1 MNEKFRCGYVAV
13 IGRPNVGKST
23 LVNHLIGQKLNI
35 TSRKPQ
41 TTRHAILGIRT
52 DEDRQVIF
60 VDTPG
65 QHLDQPRA
73 INRYMNK
80 VAKAAMRDVD
90 LVVFVV
96 DRLKWTAEDEQIL
109 LRLEH
114 LESPL
119 IVAIN
124 KTDRLSD
131 KEMLLPHVKELA
143 ARLPKAEFM
152 PISALQG
159 DNLTELY
166 DLIGNYLPDADA
178 HFGED
183 QITDRS
189 TRFVVAEIVREK
201 ILRQLGEEV
210 PYASTVEIE
219 KFEQQ
224 GSLIEIHA
232 LILVEREGQ
241 KRIIIGEGGSRLK
254 SVGSEARVDIEKL
267 LDCKVLLKLWVK
279 VKSNWSDDERALQ
292 SLGYQDAH

>member
-1 MNEKFRCGYVAV
+1 MSTSFRCGYVAV

-52 DEDRQVIF
+52 DEDRQVVF

-65 QHLDQPRA
+65 QHIDQPRA

-90 LVVFVV
+90 LVVFVI
-96 DRLKWTAEDEQIL
+96 DRLKWTKEDEQIL
-109 LRLEH
+109 YRLENI
-114 LESPL
+114 EAPVV
-119 IVAIN
+119 VALN
-124 KTDRLSD
+124 KTDQLSD
-131 KEMLLPHVKELA
+131 KDLLLPHVRELS
-143 ARLPKAEFM
+143 ARLPKAEFI
-152 PISALQG
+152 PVSALKG
-159 DNLTELY
+159 DNLESLY
-166 DLIGNYLPDADA
+166 ELIGKFLPESEAL
-178 HFGED
+178 FSED
-183 QITDRS
+183 QVTDRS

-241 KRIIIGEGGSRLK
+241 KRIIIGDSGSRLK
-254 SVGSEARVDIEKL
+254 SVGSDAREDIERL
-267 LDCKVLLKLWVK
+267 LDSKVLLKLWVK

-292 SLGYQDAH
+292 SLGYQELN

>member
-131 KEMLLPHVKELA
+131 KEMPKEL
-143 ARLPKAEFM
+143 L
-152 PISALQG
+152 
-159 DNLTELY
+159 
-166 DLIGNYLPDADA
+166 
-178 HFGED
+178 
-183 QITDRS
+183 
-189 TRFVVAEIVREK
+189 
-201 ILRQLGEEV
+201 EE
-210 PYASTVEIE
+210 
-219 KFEQQ
+219 
-224 GSLIEIHA
+224 
-232 LILVEREGQ
+232 
-241 KRIIIGEGGSRLK
+241 
-254 SVGSEARVDIEKL
+254 
-267 LDCKVLLKLWVK
+267 
-279 VKSNWSDDERALQ
+279 
-292 SLGYQDAH
+292 

>member
-1 MNEKFRCGYVAV
+1 MNKNFKCGYVAV

-23 LVNHLIGQKLNI
+23 LINHLLGQKLNI

-52 DEDRQVIF
+52 DADQQVIF

-65 QHLDQPRA
+65 QHIDEPKA

-80 VAKAAMRDVD
+80 VARAAMRDVE
-90 LVVFVV
+90 LVIFVI
-96 DRLKWTAEDEQIL
+96 DRLKWTREDEQIMH
-109 LRLEH
+109 RLEG
-114 LESPL
+114 LKAPL

-124 KTDRLSD
+124 KTDKLAGKD
-131 KEMLLPHVKELA
+131 LLLPHVQDLSTK
-143 ARLPKAEFM
+143 LPEAEFM

-159 DNLTELY
+159 DNLDKLY
-166 DLIGNYLPDADA
+166 NLIGSYLPESGA
-178 HFGED
+178 HFAED
-183 QITDRS
+183 QVTDRS

-219 KFEQQ
+219 RFEQQ

-241 KRIIIGEGGSRLK
+241 KRIIIGEAGTRLK
-254 SVGSEARVDIEKL
+254 SVGTEARLDIEKL
-267 LDCKVLLKLWVK
+267 LDSKVLLRLWVK

-292 SLGYQDAH
+292 SLGYQESN

>member
-1 MNEKFRCGYVAV
+1 MNETFRCGYVAIV
-13 IGRPNVGKST
+13 GRPNVGKST

-52 DEDRQVIF
+52 DEDRQVVF

-65 QHLDQPRA
+65 QHIDQPRA

-90 LVVFVV
+90 LVVFVL
-96 DRLKWTAEDEQIL
+96 DRLKWTKEDELIL
-109 LRLEH
+109 KRLESS
-114 LESPL
+114 ESPVL
-119 IVAIN
+119 IAIN

-131 KEMLLPHVKELA
+131 KDLLLPHVRDLS
-143 ARLPKAEFM
+143 ARLPKAEFI

-159 DNLTELY
+159 DNLDQLY
-166 DLIGNYLPDADA
+166 KLIGDHLPEGEAM
-178 HFGED
+178 FGED

-219 KFEQQ
+219 KFEQK
-224 GSLIEIHA
+224 GSLVEVHA

-241 KRIIIGEGGSRLK
+241 KRIIIGESGTRLK
-254 SVGSEARVDIEKL
+254 SVGTEARLDIENL
-267 LDCKVLLKLWVK
+267 LGSKVLLKLWVK

-292 SLGYQDAH
+292 SLGYQEMN

>member
-1 MNEKFRCGYVAV
+1 MSANFRCGYVAI

-65 QHLDQPRA
+65 QHIDQPRA

-96 DRLKWTAEDEQIL
+96 DRLKWTEEDEHIL
-109 LRLEH
+109 NRLEH
-114 LESPL
+114 LDSPVV
-119 IVAIN
+119 VALN
-124 KTDRLSD
+124 KTDRLTD
-131 KEMLLPHVKELA
+131 KDLLLPHVRELS
-143 ARLPKAEFM
+143 ARLPKAEFI
-152 PISALQG
+152 PISALHG
-159 DNLTELY
+159 DNLDQLY
-166 DLIGNYLPDADA
+166 QLIGKFLPQAEA
-178 HFGED
+178 LFNED
-183 QITDRS
+183 QVTDRS
-189 TRFVVAEIVREK
+189 SRFVVAEIVREK

-224 GSLIEIHA
+224 GSLVEIHA

-241 KRIIIGEGGSRLK
+241 KRIIIGEAGSRLK
-254 SVGSEARVDIEKL
+254 SVGSEARQDMEKL

-292 SLGYQDAH
+292 SLGYQDIH

>member
-1 MNEKFRCGYVAV
+1 MSDEFQCGYVAIV
-13 IGRPNVGKST
+13 GRPNVGKST

-52 DEDRQVIF
+52 DPDRQVIF

-90 LVVFVV
+90 LVIFVI

-109 LRLEH
+109 KRLEGT
-114 LESPL
+114 ESPV

-124 KTDRLSD
+124 KTDRLNG
-131 KEMLLPHVKELA
+131 KELLLPHVKELA
-143 ARLPKAEFM
+143 SRMPKADFM

-159 DNLTELY
+159 DNLNQLY
-166 DLIGNYLPDADA
+166 ELIGKFLPEGPAQ
-178 HFGED
+178 FEED

-189 TRFVVAEIVREK
+189 TRFVVAEIIREK

-224 GSLIEIHA
+224 GALIEIHA

-254 SVGSEARVDIEKL
+254 SVGQEARLDIEKL

-279 VKSNWSDDERALQ
+279 VKSNWSDDERALH
-292 SLGYQDAH
+292 SLGYQEIS

>member
-1 MNEKFRCGYVAV
+1 MSDQFRCGYVAI

-52 DEDRQVIF
+52 DKDRQVVF

-65 QHLDQPRA
+65 QHIDQPRA

-90 LVVFVV
+90 LIVFVV
-96 DRLKWTAEDEQIL
+96 DRLKWTQEDEQIL
-109 LRLEH
+109 NRLEH
-114 LESPL
+114 MESPVV
-119 IVAIN
+119 VAIN
-124 KTDRLSD
+124 KTDRLTE
-131 KEMLLPHVKELA
+131 KELLLPHVKELSD
-143 ARLPKAEFM
+143 RLPDAEFM

-159 DNLTELY
+159 DNLDRLY
-166 DLIGNYLPDADA
+166 ELIGKFLPE
-178 HFGED
+178 GEALFSDD

-224 GSLIEIHA
+224 GKLIEIHA

-241 KRIIIGEGGSRLK
+241 KRIIIGDSGSRLK
-254 SVGSEARVDIEKL
+254 SVGTEARQDIENL
-267 LDCKVLLKLWVK
+267 LGSKVLLKLWVK

-292 SLGYQDAH
+292 SLGYQEMN

>member
-1 MNEKFRCGYVAV
+1 MNKNFKCGYVAV

-52 DEDRQVIF
+52 DPNQQVIF

-65 QHLDQPRA
+65 QHIDQPKA

-80 VAKAAMRDVD
+80 VARAAMRDVE
-90 LVVFVV
+90 LVIFVI
-96 DRLKWTAEDEQIL
+96 DRLKWTKEDEQIL
-109 LRLEH
+109 QRLGG
-114 LESPL
+114 LKAPL
-119 IVAIN
+119 IVVIN
-124 KTDRLSD
+124 KTDKLAG
-131 KEMLLPHVKELA
+131 KELLLPHVQDLA
-143 ARLPKAEFM
+143 TKLPDAEFM

-159 DNLTELY
+159 DNLDTLY
-166 DLIGNYLPDADA
+166 DLIGSHLPESEAHFDAD
-178 HFGED
+178 
-183 QITDRS
+183 QVTDRS

-219 KFEQQ
+219 RFEQQ

-241 KRIIIGEGGSRLK
+241 KRIIIGDAGSRLK
-254 SVGSEARVDIEKL
+254 SVGTEARLDIEKL
-267 LDCKVLLKLWVK
+267 LDSKVLLKLWVK

-292 SLGYQDAH
+292 SLGYQESN

>member
-1 MNEKFRCGYVAV
+1 MTENFRCGYVAI

-23 LVNHLIGQKLNI
+23 LVNHLLGQKLNI

-52 DEDRQVIF
+52 DADRQVVF

-65 QHLDQPRA
+65 QHIDQPRA

-80 VAKAAMRDVD
+80 VARSAMRDVD
-90 LVVFVV
+90 AVVFVV
-96 DRLKWTAEDEQIL
+96 DRLKWTQEDEQIL
-109 LRLEH
+109 QRLEH
-114 LESPL
+114 NKAR
-119 IVAIN
+119 IIIAIN
-124 KTDRLSD
+124 KVDRLSQ
-131 KEMLLPHVKELA
+131 KELLLPHIQELSR
-143 ARLPKAEFM
+143 RLPEAELV

-159 DNLTELY
+159 DNLEQLYEL
-166 DLIGNYLPDADA
+166 ISSYLPYGQA
-178 HFGED
+178 FYSED

-224 GSLIEIHA
+224 GSLVEIHA

-241 KRIIIGEGGSRLK
+241 KRIIIGDGGSRLK
-254 SVGSEARVDIEKL
+254 SVGSEARLDIEKL
-267 LDCKVLLKLWVK
+267 LGCKVMLKLWVK

-292 SLGYQDAH
+292 SLGYQENI

>member
-1 MNEKFRCGYVAV
+1 MNKKFKCGYVAV

-23 LVNHLIGQKLNI
+23 LINHLLGQKLNI

-52 DEDRQVIF
+52 DADQQVIF

-65 QHLDQPRA
+65 QHIDEPKA

-80 VAKAAMRDVD
+80 VARAAMRDVE
-90 LVVFVV
+90 LVIFVI
-96 DRLKWTAEDEQIL
+96 DRLKWTREDEQIMH
-109 LRLEH
+109 RLEG
-114 LESPL
+114 LKAPL
-119 IVAIN
+119 IVTIN
-124 KTDRLSD
+124 KTDKLAGKD
-131 KEMLLPHVKELA
+131 LLLPHVQDLSTK
-143 ARLPKAEFM
+143 LPDAEFI

-159 DNLTELY
+159 DNLDKLY
-166 DLIGNYLPDADA
+166 NLITSYLPESEA
-178 HFGED
+178 HFAED
-183 QITDRS
+183 QVTDRS

-219 KFEQQ
+219 RFEQQ

-241 KRIIIGEGGSRLK
+241 KRIIIGEAGTRLK
-254 SVGSEARVDIEKL
+254 SVGTEARLDIEKL
-267 LDCKVLLKLWVK
+267 LDSRVLLKLWVK

-292 SLGYQDAH
+292 SLGYQESN

>member
-1 MNEKFRCGYVAV
+1 MNKKFKCGYVAV

-23 LVNHLIGQKLNI
+23 LINHLLGQKLNI

-52 DEDRQVIF
+52 DADQQVIF

-65 QHLDQPRA
+65 QHIDEPKA

-80 VAKAAMRDVD
+80 VARAAMRDVE
-90 LVVFVV
+90 LVIFVI
-96 DRLKWTAEDEQIL
+96 DRLKWTREDEQIMH
-109 LRLEH
+109 RLEG
-114 LESPL
+114 LKAPL
-119 IVAIN
+119 IVTIN
-124 KTDRLSD
+124 KTDKLAGKD
-131 KEMLLPHVKELA
+131 LLLPHVQDLSTK
-143 ARLPKAEFM
+143 LPDAEFM

-159 DNLTELY
+159 DNLDKLY
-166 DLIGNYLPDADA
+166 NLIASYLPESEA
-178 HFGED
+178 HFAED
-183 QITDRS
+183 QVTDRS

-219 KFEQQ
+219 RFEQQ

-241 KRIIIGEGGSRLK
+241 KRIIIGEAGTRLK
-254 SVGSEARVDIEKL
+254 SVGTEARLDIEKL
-267 LDCKVLLKLWVK
+267 LDSRVLLKLWVK

-292 SLGYQDAH
+292 SLGYQESN

>member
-1 MNEKFRCGYVAV
+1 MSTKFRCGYVAI

-52 DEDRQVIF
+52 DEDRQVVF

-65 QHLDQPRA
+65 QHIDQPRA

-90 LVVFVV
+90 LIVFVI
-96 DRLKWTAEDEQIL
+96 DRLKWTKEDEQIL
-109 LRLEH
+109 YRLENI
-114 LESPL
+114 ESPVV
-119 IVAIN
+119 VAIN
-124 KTDRLSD
+124 KTDQLSD
-131 KEMLLPHVKELA
+131 KDLLLPHVRELS
-143 ARLPKAEFM
+143 ARLPKAEFI
-152 PISALQG
+152 PISALKG
-159 DNLTELY
+159 DNLESLY
-166 DLIGNYLPDADA
+166 ELIGKFLPESEAL
-178 HFGED
+178 FSED
-183 QITDRS
+183 QVTDRS

-224 GSLIEIHA
+224 GSLVEIHA

-241 KRIIIGEGGSRLK
+241 KRIIIGESGSRLK
-254 SVGSEARVDIEKL
+254 TVGSDARQDIEKL
-267 LDCKVLLKLWVK
+267 LDSKVLLKLWVK

-292 SLGYQDAH
+292 SLGYQELN

>member
-1 MNEKFRCGYVAV
+1 MSGNFKCGYVAV

-52 DEDRQVIF
+52 DDDQQVIF

-65 QHLDQPRA
+65 QHIDQPKA

-80 VAKAAMRDVD
+80 VARAAMRDVE
-90 LVVFVV
+90 LVIFVI
-96 DRLKWTAEDEQIL
+96 DRLKWTREDEQIL
-109 LRLEH
+109 QRLKG
-114 LESPL
+114 LKAPL
-119 IVAIN
+119 LVAIN
-124 KTDRLSD
+124 KTDRLSGKD
-131 KEMLLPHVKELA
+131 LLLPHVQELSQ
-143 ARLPKAEFM
+143 RLPEAEFM

-159 DNLTELY
+159 DNLDELY
-166 DLIGNYLPDADA
+166 KVIGRYMPEGEA
-178 HFGED
+178 HFSEE
-183 QITDRS
+183 QVTDRS
-189 TRFVVAEIVREK
+189 TRFVVAEIIREK

-219 KFEQQ
+219 KFSQQ
-224 GSLIEIHA
+224 GSLLEIHA

-241 KRIIIGEGGSRLK
+241 KRIIIGDAGTRLK
-254 SVGSEARVDIEKL
+254 SLGTDAREDIELL
-267 LDCKVLLKLWVK
+267 LDSKVLLKLWVK

-292 SLGYQDAH
+292 SLGYQDAN

>member
-1 MNEKFRCGYVAV
+1 MNKKFKCGYVAV

-23 LVNHLIGQKLNI
+23 LINHLLGQKLNI

-52 DEDRQVIF
+52 DADQQVIF

-65 QHLDQPRA
+65 QHIDEPKA

-80 VAKAAMRDVD
+80 VARAAMRDVE
-90 LVVFVV
+90 LVIFVI
-96 DRLKWTAEDEQIL
+96 DRLKWTREDEQIMH
-109 LRLEH
+109 RLEG
-114 LESPL
+114 LKAPL
-119 IVAIN
+119 IVTIN
-124 KTDRLSD
+124 KTDKLAGKD
-131 KEMLLPHVKELA
+131 LLLPHVQDLSTK
-143 ARLPKAEFM
+143 LPDAEFM

-159 DNLTELY
+159 DNLDKLY
-166 DLIGNYLPDADA
+166 NLIDSYLPESEA
-178 HFGED
+178 HFAED
-183 QITDRS
+183 QVTDRS

-219 KFEQQ
+219 RFEQQ

-241 KRIIIGEGGSRLK
+241 KRIIIGEAGTRLK
-254 SVGSEARVDIEKL
+254 SVGTEARLDIEKL
-267 LDCKVLLKLWVK
+267 LDSRVLLKLWVK

-292 SLGYQDAH
+292 SLGYQESN

>member
-1 MNEKFRCGYVAV
+1 MSSKFKCGYVAV

-52 DEDRQVIF
+52 DADQQVIF

-65 QHLDQPRA
+65 QHIDQPKA

-80 VAKAAMRDVD
+80 VARAAMRDVE
-90 LVVFVV
+90 LVVFVI
-96 DRLKWTAEDEQIL
+96 DRLKWTKEDEQIL
-109 LRLEH
+109 HRLEG
-114 LESPL
+114 LKAPL

-124 KTDRLSD
+124 KTDKLAGKD
-131 KEMLLPHVKELA
+131 LLLPHVQELA
-143 ARLPKAEFM
+143 VKLPDAEFM

-159 DNLTELY
+159 DNLEELY
-166 DLIGNYLPDADA
+166 KLISTHLPESEA
-178 HFGED
+178 HFSED

-224 GSLIEIHA
+224 GSLVEIHA

-241 KRIIIGEGGSRLK
+241 KRIVIGDAGTRLK
-254 SVGSEARVDIEKL
+254 SVGTDARLDIEKL
-267 LDCKVLLKLWVK
+267 LDSKVLLKLWVK

-292 SLGYQDAH
+292 SLGYQESN